1 MPKSNGTHIRH
12 PQLAHTQLGV
22 PNVGYN
28 TQGGPRRDKEARVLD
43 PDGNPIPRLFAAGEF
58 GSIWGFRY
66 QTSMNVSECLVFG
79 RIAGR
84 NAAISAVA

>member
-1 MPKSNGTHIRH
+1 MG
-12 PQLAHTQLGV
+12 QLGV
-22 PNVGYN
+22 RNVGYN

-58 GSIWGFRY
+58 GSISGFRY

-84 NAAISAVA
+84 NAAISAVP

>member
-1 MPKSNGTHIRH
+1 MC
-12 PQLAHTQLGV
+12 QLGV
-22 PNVGYN
+22 RNVGYN